1 MGFLFGRKMGKN
13 RLSFA
18 FDTKRATKNFF
29 LHAKRAIN
37 RGVFYS
43 FFVCPLEW

>member
-29 LHAKRAIN
+29 IYTQKKL
-37 RGVFYS
+37 
-43 FFVCPLEW
+43 